1 MFGGAATLAQSVEIL
16 NALITAEER
25 LKQGER
31 ANAFEPLKAIL
42 SKTSTESKNMALARL
57 VNELLENRRSGGAVV
72 AAQAIDD
79 EVLRNG
85 ILLDILQ
92 RQCYAARPE
101 QSDLMI
107 GKARE
112 TATLL
117 TGEFRDRG
125 YATIEATLNNVY
137 WARAF
142 NYARAR
148 KFDLASESVKE
159 IEDAERRDSILNGV
173 YQSLALNYAGERKF
187 DLALEAVK
195 QISDADRRDNILIAH
210 DRYYGRNLIQALT
223 NSRDRR
229 TPEDE
234 KIVREMVALVQ
245 APLLK
250 AMALVGLSDFY
261 DGRNGFWSVY
271 AEFNA
276 DERGRKCSELL
287 QEATKILLLLPNDV
301 TRCGLLIDIYH
312 RNLWHNQ
319 HTEAENVLKV
329 ALESIANIE
338 DNSSMFHHYRT
349 LVWSHTSRQP
359 PPDVREQMLFLIE
372 KTDDP
377 KIKAEHWRWFVMIL
391 DRGMQPSTSEERT
404 EALNNAREA
413 FANIGDKTEWARLL
427 LNNLTAPNN
436 RDEIRREEALLRIDE
451 AAQFMLAH
459 ANEAE
464 RWHDD
469 GRRYWEKVIEEYAHR
484 EQVDKMLAFVHSP
497 RIPPDLQ
504 RVLYFKAAL
513 DLFKTRQFESRIAE
527 YQKLYGLLSAADG
540 SPISNAKIQV
550 LYQHF
555 FNNSLHFAFWDDQRQ
570 SFDQQHFRLQRVALI
585 DIDWEELVVGA
596 LKTRGDSQFTS
607 ACQYLAQVI
616 AAVRHGNESM
626 IDAAPLLVLVDK
638 KMEEPLSSYRRQALE
653 WLRNALTR

>member
-1 MFGGAATLAQSVEIL
+1 MRKFIIVLITCATMFGGAATLAQSDSELQKLVE
-16 NALITAEER
+16 
-25 LKQGER
+25 
-31 ANAFEPLKAIL
+31 AF
-42 SKTSTESKNMALARL
+42 
-57 VNELLENRRSGGAVV
+57 LENRQSEAAVKT
-72 AAQAIDD
+72 ALNIADQ
-79 EVLRNG
+79 ETRNRQLLG
-85 ILLDILQ
+85 ILGL
-92 RQCYAARPE
+92 QCYAGQYLPE
-101 QSDLMI
+101 QFDMMLA
-107 GKARE
+107 KAER
-112 TATLL
+112 TATHL
-117 TGEFRDRG
+117 TGDFRDKG
-125 YATIEATLNNVY
+125 YETL
-137 WARAF
+137 AF
-142 NYARAR
+142 NYSRVR
-148 KFDLASESVKE
+148 KFD
-159 IEDAERRDSILNGV
+159 
-173 YQSLALNYAGERKF
+173 F
-187 DLALEAVK
+187 ALEAVK

-210 DRYYGRNLIQALT
+210 DRYYGRNLIQSLT

-245 APLLK
+245 APLWK

-276 DERGRKCSELL
+276 DERGQKCSELL
-287 QEATKILLLLPNDV
+287 QEATKILLPLPNDV

-329 ALESIANIE
+329 ALKSIANIE

-427 LNNLTAPNN
+427 LNNLAAPNN

-469 GRRYWEKVIEEYAHR
+469 GRRYWGKVIEEYARR

-497 RIPPDLQ
+497 RIPPDLR
-504 RVLYFKAAL
+504 RVLYYHAAL
-513 DLFKTRQFESRIAE
+513 ELFKTRQFEDWIE
-527 YQKLYGLLSAADG
+527 DHQKLYDLLEATGG
-540 SPISNAKIQV
+540 SPISNAKIEV
-550 LYQHF
+550 LHQHLFYDSLNF
-555 FNNSLHFAFWDDQRQ
+555 FPLDSQGRLLDQRQ
-570 SFDQQHFRLQRVALI
+570 FRLQRVALI
-585 DIDWEELVVGA
+585 TIDWEELFERA
-596 LKTRGDSQFTS
+596 FETRGDSQFSS
-607 ACQYLAQVI
+607 ACQRLARVI
-616 AAVRHGNESM
+616 SEMSRGSE
-626 IDAAPLLVLVDK
+626 ITLDIPLLLAMVESK
-638 KMEEPLSSYRRQALE
+638 IEETTSASRLRELE
-653 WLRNALTR
+653 RLRNALTR